1 MKSFSACDI
10 IVTLIIG
17 GFFLMAKKKNV
28 NLTTVIVAALALVAL
43 IMMFLPAVSYVNN
56 DKVENFST
64 FQILFGKNIDTVKA
78 GAFGIT
84 VGYTMS
90 FKFSLPVMLACLFIL
105 IGLVVSVLNVFGI
118 LENKLFGLIIG
129 VLLIVS
135 AVLMLVMV
143 DIAPYIIKYENS
155 DKPSYGKFAS
165 LNEAKLGTGAI
176 IAGITAGLAGLVSVW
191 KAAYNK

>member
-10 IVTLIIG
+10 IVTLFIG

-43 IMMFLPAVSYVNN
+43 IMMFLPALSYKSGDTV
-56 DKVENFST
+56 KNFST
-64 FQILFGKNIDTVKA
+64 FNALFGKTIREDK
-78 GAFGIT
+78 
-84 VGYTMS
+84 VGSRVTYTLA
-90 FKFSLPVMLACLFIL
+90 FKFNFVTLLACLFIL

-118 LENKLFGLIIG
+118 LNNKLIGLVVCI
-129 VLLIVS
+129 LLIVA
-135 AVLMLVMV
+135 AVLMLVLCDITPVVSHDIVTDKDTV
-143 DIAPYIIKYENS
+143 D
-155 DKPSYGKFAS
+155 KFSA
-165 LNEAKLGTGAI
+165 LPDAKLGTGAI

>member
-43 IMMFLPAVSYVNN
+43 IMMFLPALSYKSGDTV
-56 DKVENFST
+56 KNFST
-64 FQILFGKNIDTVKA
+64 FNALFGKTIREGSRVT
-78 GAFGIT
+78 
-84 VGYTMS
+84 YTLA
-90 FKFSLPVMLACLFIL
+90 FKFNFVTLLACLFIL

-118 LENKLFGLIIG
+118 LNNKLIGLVVGI
-129 VLLIVS
+129 LLIVA
-135 AVLMLVMV
+135 AVLMLVLC
-143 DIAPYIIKYENS
+143 DITPVVSHDIVT
-155 DKPSYGKFAS
+155 DKDTVGKFSA
-165 LNEAKLGTGAI
+165 LPDAKLGTGAI
-176 IAGITAGLAGLVSVW
+176 IAGITAGLAGLFSIW